1 MVRHG
6 VRRRVRRL
14 LREAGIPPALRDAL
28 PLLCDREGV
37 LWVDCSPCE
46 RVTMVAGGPIGG
58 NRTVIAPA
66 GDAIEHAEF
75 KLSGCESYVRLECTD
90 ASGKT
95 AWTNAL
101 R

>member
-1 MVRHG
+1 MAGEYYASSGPSIEGFG
-6 VRRRVRRL
+6 VR
-14 LREAGIPPALRDAL
+14 
-28 PLLCDREGV
+28 EGA

-58 NRTVIAPA
+58 NRTVIAPD
-66 GDAIEHAEF
+66 GGAIERAEF
-75 KLSGCESYVRLECTD
+75 RLSGCETYVRLECTD